1 MAEDNRMPA
10 EPTDQAPDEMAAPVR
25 RSRGRTLRWLLLTAG
40 PLLVLAVGGYIYLN
54 SGRYAE
60 TDNAYVKADTV
71 TVSTAVPGIIVK
83 VAVEENQPVEAGDLL
98 FVIDPESYELA
109 RDRAKAQL
117 EAVRS
122 FVEGIEASYRQAMA
136 QLELA
141 KTDVRYAERDVEREQ
156 ALADRDLGSESNL
169 DAAKHT
175 LDTAR
180 QQIPIIEQRLA
191 QLKAQLGG
199 QPHLSIENH
208 PAYRTIK
215 ATLESAETDLE
226 RTVVRA
232 PFDGIV
238 SHVPLE
244 GAYAAPGTPVL
255 SVVATDNLWVEA
267 NFKETQLTHVAV
279 GQPVVIRFDTYK
291 GREWHGSVQSI
302 SPATGAEFSVIP
314 AQNASGNWVKVAQ
327 RIPVRIRLDEAPSD
341 VTLRAGMSA
350 VVEID
355 TGYARPAPLFL
366 SFLQRSRDY

>member
-98 FVIDPESYELA
+98 FVIDPESYEFA

-175 LDTAR
+175 LLSSAVNR
-180 QQIPIIEQRLA
+180 IS
-191 QLKAQLGG
+191 QL
-199 QPHLSIENH
+199 
-208 PAYRTIK
+208 RTIRPIARSK
-215 ATLESAETDLE
+215 PRS
-226 RTVVRA
+226 RA
-232 PFDGIV
+232 PR
-238 SHVPLE
+238 P
-244 GAYAAPGTPVL
+244 
-255 SVVATDNLWVEA
+255 
-267 NFKETQLTHVAV
+267 
-279 GQPVVIRFDTYK
+279 
-291 GREWHGSVQSI
+291 I
-302 SPATGAEFSVIP
+302 S
-314 AQNASGNWVKVAQ
+314 N
-327 RIPVRIRLDEAPSD
+327 APSFGPRSTVSS
-341 VTLRAGMSA
+341 VTYRWR
-350 VVEID
+350 VP
-355 TGYARPAPLFL
+355 TRRPAR
-366 SFLQRSRDY
+366 RS